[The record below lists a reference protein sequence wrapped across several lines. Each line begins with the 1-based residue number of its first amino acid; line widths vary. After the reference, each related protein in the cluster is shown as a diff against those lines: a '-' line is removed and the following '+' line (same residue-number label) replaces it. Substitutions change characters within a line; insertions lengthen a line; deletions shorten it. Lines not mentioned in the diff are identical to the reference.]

1 MASTAQRTGLG
12 RDLAV
17 VALIAAAILLL
28 PLLTH
33 SGAALHAVILTLLAT
48 VLGQGWNILGG
59 FGGQFSF
66 GNALFFGVG
75 AYAAAVLQM
84 RLGVNAW
91 AALPLASAAG
101 ALVGALVG
109 ALAFRYGLKGSYFAL
124 VTLAFAE
131 VFRILANMLPFTG
144 GGVGLM
150 LPLAASPMA
159 MQFDSRI
166 GYLYL
171 IGAFATAGF
180 LLHVW
185 LRHSRYGAWLTAIRD
200 NESAAAALGV
210 DAFRVK
216 LAAIVL
222 CGALTATAGVFYV
235 QYLHYIDPAI
245 AFGPAFSVEAL
256 LGPIVGGMGTVFGPL
271 VGAIVLHVL
280 AESTR
285 NLVADVPGVSLALYG
300 ALLIVMVRYLPG
312 GIMGLLR
319 RR

>member
-1 MASTAQRTGLG
+1 VPSTSQHSALG

-17 VALIAAAILLL
+17 VAVIAAAIVLL
-28 PLLTH
+28 PLVTR
-33 SGAALHAVILTLLAT
+33 SGAALNAVILTLLAT

-75 AYAAAVLQM
+75 AYAGAVLQM
-84 RLGVNAW
+84 RLGFNAW
-91 AALPLASAAG
+91 VALPFALAAG
-101 ALVGALVG
+101 AAVGALVG

-131 VFRILANMLPFTG
+131 VFRILANMVPFTG

-150 LPLAASPMA
+150 LPLDARPLA
-159 MQFDSRI
+159 MQFESRI

-185 LRHSRYGAWLTAIRD
+185 LRHSRYGAWLMAIRD
-200 NESAAAALGV
+200 NEAAAAALGV

-222 CGALTATAGVFYV
+222 CGALTASAGVFYV

-280 AESTR
+280 SESTR
-285 NLVADVPGVSLALYG
+285 NLVADIPGVSLALYG
-300 ALLIVMVRYLPG
+300 ALLILMVRYLPG
-312 GIMGLLR
+312 GIMGLKR

>member
-1 MASTAQRTGLG
+1 MGSRAPATGLG

-17 VALIAAAILLL
+17 VAAIATAILLL
-28 PLLTH
+28 PLGTQ

-84 RLGVNAW
+84 RLGINAW
-91 AALPLASAAG
+91 IALPLAAAAG
-101 ALVGALVG
+101 AAVGALVG

-150 LPLAASPMA
+150 LPLDTRAAA
-159 MQFDSRI
+159 MQFASRV

-171 IGAFATAGF
+171 IGAFAVAGF

-185 LRHSRYGAWLTAIRD
+185 LRHSRFGAWLVAIRD
-200 NESAAAALGV
+200 NEAAAAALGV

-222 CGALTATAGVFYV
+222 CGALTATSGLFYV
-235 QYLHYIDPAI
+235 QYLHYIDPNI

-271 VGAIVLHVL
+271 VGAIVLHAL
-280 AESTR
+280 SESTR

-300 ALLIVMVRYLPG
+300 AVLIVMVRYMPG